1 MHLCPKSVEDM
12 IKRLLPAHN
21 PNRRERQYA
30 WNDWLLQGGADPVLK
45 FIRWTNGTSTD
56 DEEILQDTIITAYL
70 KVEAGEYEYTGIPFT
85 AFLKRIA
92 WYKIMEASRQGR
104 RQVALDDMVDYAD
117 EEQPGRDRADFW
129 KEHEALKIALR
140 QIPARRSQVLLLYEN
155 GYSTTEIAEQLG
167 INEAL
172 VRKEKSLGMRQL
184 KEKVLL
190 AAAI

>member
-1 MHLCPKSVEDM
+1 MHLYPKSVEDAV
-12 IKRLLPAHN
+12 KRLLPVHN
-21 PNRRERQYA
+21 PNRHERQYA
-30 WNDWLLQGGADPVLK
+30 WNDWLQQGGADPVLK

-56 DEEILQDTIITAYL
+56 DDEILQETIITAYL
-70 KVEAGEYEYTGIPFT
+70 KVEAGEYHYHGIPFT

-104 RQVALDDMVDYAD
+104 RLVALDDVVEVAD
-117 EEQPGRDRADFW
+117 EEQPGREYADFW
-129 KEHEALKIALR
+129 KEQEALNRALK

-172 VRKEKSLGMRQL
+172 VRKEKSLGLRQL